1 MCAYLTSK
9 GHELSFFILLQHPYS
24 DLQTF
29 YPFSAFFGLSLFNNS
44 SETFSPII
52 CVNTLSPLLF
62 SNFTIAWRKVD
73 FQRVFFF
80 LQCVYRTFSF
90 CIRTGEKRTPGII
103 FFSRIY
109 FIMSVLFVRVIRKVI
124 TCWCYTKLK

>member
-1 MCAYLTSK
+1 MC
-9 GHELSFFILLQHPYS
+9 
-24 DLQTF
+24 
-29 YPFSAFFGLSLFNNS
+29 LFNFERSRTQFFYCYNIRTAICKHS
-44 SETFSPII
+44 IHFLHFSGRLCLTIRQKRSAPLFVSTR
-52 CVNTLSPLLF
+52 CLRCYLVTLPSHGGRLIF
-62 SNFTIAWRKVD
+62 KEC
-73 FQRVFFF
+73 FFF